1 MSMQRSR
8 ILLIATLAAAILSTP
23 AAIAG
28 SGSSEL
34 SYGQR
39 QAVDR
44 QERNLK
50 EAKKKLEQFT
60 GEYAKEMGELGDAL
74 IPPAFFEKYLG
85 QADDVAK
92 KCEAMLADLE
102 KNSCPTDDARVKA
115 IRDFVADANAKVTEF
130 KSTVDPKLTESKKLA
145 DPANYPNLDPDFEK
159 LDEFAKAYSTTSFL
173 SQPEKIAQLA
183 TEFPQV
189 TKWCSE
195 RFAEYKPL
203 ITMTGGKAS
212 PLYKRYEK
220 TATAVKK
227 FQAAASEFV
236 AECEKEV
243 PASCSEATAMGEKAA
258 AEKKP
263 AFFTGGVKQKL
274 DEAKARIEVCAS
286 LLPAD
291 DARMIAM
298 NESLAA
304 ARSKCDSLAGTL
316 KAEILAA
323 ARAPKDEYEGG
334 DKGEHE
340 KAIRAAWGA
349 KYPDDE
355 IVAVRFHMEKFDRN
369 TKWSWQSADS
379 SWNKSDMSVLCVTV
393 IVKTSD
399 DIATMYPA
407 YVNVDHLS
415 DKTTYGVDTKGGA
428 YVVEEML
435 LANLK

>member
-1 MSMQRSR
+1 MSSFSFRCV
-8 ILLIATLAAAILSTP
+8 LVATLLTAAP
-23 AAIAG
+23 AYSG
-28 SGSSEL
+28 SGTGEM

-50 EAKKKLEQFT
+50 EAQKKLERCT
-60 GEYAKEMGELGDAL
+60 GDYAKEMAELGDAL

-85 QADDVAK
+85 QADDVVT
-92 KCEAMLADLE
+92 KCEAMLADLD
-102 KNSCPTDDARVKA
+102 KNGCPTDDARVKA
-115 IRDFVADANAKVTEF
+115 IRDFAADAQARIAEF
-130 KSTVDPKLTESKKLA
+130 KSEIEPKLGKSRELA
-145 DPANYPNLDPDFEK
+145 DPANYPNLDADFEK

-173 SQPEKIAQLA
+173 SQPEKIARLA
-183 TEFPQV
+183 AEFPQV

-203 ITMTGGKAS
+203 ITMTGGKES

-220 TATAVKK
+220 TANAVKK

-236 AECEKEV
+236 AECEQEV
-243 PASCSEATAMGEKAA
+243 PRTCAGAVEMGEQAA

-274 DEAKARIEVCAS
+274 EQAKARIDVCAS

-291 DARMIAM
+291 DARRKAM
-298 NESLAA
+298 TDALAS
-304 ARSKCDSLAGTL
+304 ARAKCDALAGSL

-323 ARAPKDEYEGG
+323 TRAPNDVYRGT
-334 DKGEHE
+334 DKAAHE
-340 KAIRAAWGA
+340 AAIRAAWS
-349 KYPDDE
+349 KEHPNDE
-355 IVAVRFHMEKFDRN
+355 ILAVRFHMEQFDRD
-369 TKWSWQSADS
+369 TKWTWQSADS
-379 SWNKSDMSVLCVTV
+379 SWNKSDTSVLCATV
-393 IVKTSD
+393 IVKTGAE
-399 DIATMYPA
+399 IATMYPA

-415 DKTTYGVDTKGGA
+415 DRTVYGVQTKGDA

-435 LANLK
+435 IANLK